1 MRPTDILKEAEADL
15 ASLAGLPGEIR
26 AKVKAGVAELTRI
39 RDAIDA
45 TIASLTGSAQ
55 VALAS
60 LEAMAASAVGR
71 GGLDPAGQ
79 APAQIDAAQ
88 PDPAAT
94 LADAAQADPLA
105 RATASFG

>member
-15 ASLAGLPGEIR
+15 ASLAGLPAEIR

-60 LEAMAASAVGR
+60 LEAMAAA
-71 GGLDPAGQ
+71 GGGW
-79 APAQIDAAQ
+79 AALESK
-88 PDPAAT
+88 PDPVLPGPILPNAEQPSAEQPS
-94 LADAAQADPLA
+94 AEQP
-105 RATASFG
+105 ATASFGG

>member
-15 ASLAGLPGEIR
+15 ASLAGLPAEIR

-39 RDAIDA
+39 RDAVDA

-55 VALAS
+55 AALAS
-60 LEAMAASAVGR
+60 LEAMAASA
-71 GGLDPAGQ
+71 AGQ
-79 APAQIDAAQ
+79 APAQVDAAQ

-94 LADAAQADPLA
+94 LADAAQAAEQP
-105 RATASFG
+105 ATASFGG